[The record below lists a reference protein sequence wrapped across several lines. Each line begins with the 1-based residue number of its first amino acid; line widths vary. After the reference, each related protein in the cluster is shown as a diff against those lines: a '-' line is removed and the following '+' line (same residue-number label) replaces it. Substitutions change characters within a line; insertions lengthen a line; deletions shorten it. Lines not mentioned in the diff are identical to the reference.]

1 SSQRSRGTSGKRAMN
16 SSTVIGPG
24 ATRTR
29 PSRSRERRICMP
41 STSKTQLY
49 FPDLVGGN
57 VVIVVLG
64 TEGFLKAYGGDAI
77 NPGGVRFGL
86 WKRPLLFEFLLH
98 H

>member
-1 SSQRSRGTSGKRAMN
+1 
-16 SSTVIGPG
+16 
-24 ATRTR
+24 
-29 PSRSRERRICMP
+29 
-41 STSKTQLY
+41 LY

-64 TEGFLKAYGGDAI
+64 TEGILKAYGGDAI

>member
-1 SSQRSRGTSGKRAMN
+1 
-16 SSTVIGPG
+16 
-24 ATRTR
+24 
-29 PSRSRERRICMP
+29 MP
-41 STSKTQLY
+41 STSKPDCTV
-49 FPDLVGGN
+49 PDLVGGN

-64 TEGFLKAYGGDAI
+64 TEGFLKAYGGHAI